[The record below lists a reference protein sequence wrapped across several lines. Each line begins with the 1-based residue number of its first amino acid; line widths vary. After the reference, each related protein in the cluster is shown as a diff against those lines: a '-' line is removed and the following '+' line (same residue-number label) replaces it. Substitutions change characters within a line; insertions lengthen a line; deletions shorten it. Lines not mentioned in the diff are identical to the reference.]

1 MRIRPINDIYIPR
14 TTTLHADRNT
24 RVDAK
29 PVKQALSTW
38 VTKWM
43 FVFTNFLQDRLFHS
57 LEELHGF
64 MSEIDVGLDQE
75 VEEAARMADIHTA
88 IMGFPDKY
96 DTVVGERGLKLQV
109 ITYIRIY

>member
-1 MRIRPINDIYIPR
+1 MYDVTEGCIEIGGVDLRDYTQTSLRQNIGVVPQDTVLFNDTIRYNIRYGR
-14 TTTLHADRNT
+14 MA
-24 RVDAK
+24 A
-29 PVKQALSTW
+29 S
-38 VTKWM
+38 
-43 FVFTNFLQDRLFHS
+43 
-57 LEELHGF
+57 
-64 MSEIDVGLDQE
+64 DQE